1 MARLRQQKSASVPR
15 FADEAAAAAFWDKQ
29 SPLDYPDEFQE
40 VQVSFPRRLIK
51 RALTVDLS
59 EEAMGQLT
67 RVASEKGID
76 PSTLVGMWI
85 LDRLRGQA
93 TST

>member
-1 MARLRQQKSASVPR
+1 MARLRHQRSTSVPR
-15 FADEAAAAAFWDKQ
+15 FADEAEAAAFWDEH

-40 VQVSFPRRLIK
+40 AQVAFPRRLIK
-51 RALTVDLS
+51 RALTVNLS
-59 EEAMGQLT
+59 DEAMGQLT
-67 RVASEKGID
+67 KVASEKGMD

-93 TST
+93 T